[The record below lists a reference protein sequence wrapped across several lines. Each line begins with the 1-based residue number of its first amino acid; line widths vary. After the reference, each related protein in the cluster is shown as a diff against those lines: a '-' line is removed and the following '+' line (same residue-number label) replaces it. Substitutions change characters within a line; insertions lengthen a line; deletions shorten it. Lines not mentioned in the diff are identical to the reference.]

1 MPQIADEIIVDIEI
15 AFVDRRDERQ
25 EVHIFQDRALVV
37 VNDDAGRIAIGQ
49 AGDLAPGPVFRHLLD
64 GEIELVA
71 RDKIDRRRCLQAA
84 VGIDRDLGADKSG
97 LQARVHRF
105 QRLDGRDVRG
115 K

>member
-1 MPQIADEIIVDIEI
+1 MPQIADKIIVDIEI
-15 AFVDRRDERQ
+15 AFIDRRDKRQ
-25 EVHIFQDRALVV
+25 VVHIFQDRALVV
-37 VNDDAGRIAIGQ
+37 MNNDPGRISIRQ

-71 RDKIDRRRCLQAA
+71 RDKIDRRRCFQAA
-84 VGIDRDLGADKSG
+84 VGIDRDLGADEPD
-97 LQARVHRF
+97 LEARVHRL